1 MEVKRRYVQMIA
13 ITHIG
18 LAVPDLDQGIRWYE
32 EVLGFEKIAGPYSF
46 NQAEEKE
53 HNMTNDLQGQEVRK
67 MRNAHL
73 TCGNQVGLELF
84 EFEEPRREQPPKGK
98 YNGFFH
104 LCLLVD
110 DIETVANRIETS
122 GGKKTSEKWNTRDD
136 KPYYLQYCEDPF
148 GNIIELYNKSTEIMY
163 GNKEN

>member
-1 MEVKRRYVQMIA
+1 MIA

-18 LAVPDLDQGIRWYE
+18 LSVPDLDQAIRWYE
-32 EVLGFEKIAGPYSF
+32 EVLGFEKIAGRYSF
-46 NQAEEKE
+46 EQEKE
-53 HNMTNDLQGQEVRK
+53 NQHNMTNDLQGQEVRK

-84 EFEEPRREQPPKGK
+84 EFEEPRRKQVPRGK
-98 YNGFFH
+98 YDGFFH

-110 DIETVANRIETS
+110 DIEAVANRIEDA
-122 GGKKTSEKWNTRDD
+122 GGKKTSDMWNTRKG

-148 GNIIELYNKSTEIMY
+148 GNILELYNKSTELMY